1 MVYNR
6 YKCDNEVKEHFKD
19 HYINCTTNKSSKKTP
34 KTASGSYL
42 NQFIYFRPFKT
53 SKKYQICNNLYH
65 TIEQKRLQ
73 PLSNDERKA
82 HNNSTIHNLIRES
95 TMPVFSL
102 PDFNNDTILL
112 VSDRQARVE
121 QRNLMR
127 LPNDVEKN
135 EE

>member
-65 TIEQKRLQ
+65 AIKQKRLWS
-73 PLSNDERKA
+73 LRNDERKA
-82 HNNSTIHNLIRES
+82 HNNSTINDLIREGAI
-95 TMPVFSL
+95 PVTSL
-102 PDFNNDTILL
+102 SDFNNEIILL
-112 VSDRQARVE
+112 VSDRQARV
-121 QRNLMR
+121 
-127 LPNDVEKN
+127 D
-135 EE
+135 